1 VSTSSLN
8 PYESPTTEQCAE
20 PTPAQ
25 PQQLYGRAGGSRFLA
40 AQIDHAFAL
49 VLFFTAAMSLADDR
63 PFQIL
68 PVVAAVGVYLAY
80 YFLSEWLL
88 GATPGKFIFRLRVRQ
103 TSGERCT
110 AEQTAV
116 RTLLRLLE
124 VNPLLFGAIPA
135 GIAILATKR
144 RQRIGDLL
152 AGTVVVGV

>member
-1 VSTSSLN
+1 VSTFSLN

-20 PTPAQ
+20 QT
-25 PQQLYGRAGGSRFLA
+25 PQQPRQLSGRASGSRFLA
-40 AQIDHAFAL
+40 AQIDHVFAL

-68 PVVAAVGVYLAY
+68 PVVAAVSAYLAY

-88 GATPGKFIFRLRVRQ
+88 GTTPGKLIFRLRVRQ
-103 TSGERCT
+103 MSGERCT
-110 AEQTAV
+110 AAQTAV

-135 GIAILATKR
+135 GIAILITKR